1 MRDVSKLLAGTALES
16 GKKER
21 SYDGFDISPDQ
32 FPSTLEHPFRFH
44 VQNILQPF
52 PLEHHNQYDLVQ
64 VRFLTA
70 ALRADQVRTA
80 VENVLPLLS
89 TQPHHIKLT
98 LPSSLALLRI
108 SDIFQHQ
115 TDDVQSREAT
125 SNGSRSSSP
134 HPSIS
139 TICRPLLQKSSPLR
153 SISCT
158 TLLCM
163 LVLASIYLNF

>member
-1 MRDVSKLLAGTALES
+1 MRDVSKLLASTALES

-21 SYDGFDISPDQ
+21 SYDGFDISHDQ
-32 FPSTLEHPFRFH
+32 FPSTPEHPFRFH

-52 PLEHHNQYDLVQ
+52 PPEHYNQYDLVQ

-89 TQPHHIKLT
+89 IQPHHIKLT
-98 LPSSLALLRI
+98 LPSSVALLGI

-115 TDDVQSREAT
+115 LMMSRAVRLHPMGRDLHLPT
-125 SNGSRSSSP
+125 RLFRQFAGCSSGRARILARF
-134 HPSIS
+134 HV
-139 TICRPLLQKSSPLR
+139 R
-153 SISCT
+153 
-158 TLLCM
+158 LCC
-163 LVLASIYLNF
+163 AYWS

>member
-32 FPSTLEHPFRFH
+32 FPSTLEHPFRFQ

-52 PLEHHNQYDLVQ
+52 PPEHHNQYDLVQ
-64 VRFLTA
+64 VRFLIA

-89 TQPHHIKLT
+89 TQPHHPKLT
-98 LPSSLALLRI
+98 LPSSLALLKI

-115 TDDVQSREAT
+115 LIMSRAGRLHPMGRDLHIPT
-125 SNGSRSSSP
+125 RLFRQFAACSSRRARLFARF
-134 HPSIS
+134 HV
-139 TICRPLLQKSSPLR
+139 R
-153 SISCT
+153 
-158 TLLCM
+158 LCC
-163 LVLASIYLNF
+163 ACWS